1 MGVRVKIRVKSNHGE
16 VETPAL
22 VNTGFETDE
31 PEILLPASLAENL
44 GLYPPAEGSK
54 LEEYSVVGGITFIV
68 RSPRT
73 IHVKVVVE
81 DRETEPVEAVPVISD
96 KESEVLISD
105 RLTSKLKI
113 SIEDPAEGTWRFR
126 DEPLTKKRSS
136 EKPKYW
142 ISS

>member
-1 MGVRVKIRVKSNHGE
+1 MVKLKPS
-16 VETPAL
+16 AL

-31 PEILLPASLAENL
+31 PEVLLPASLAENL
-44 GLYPPAEGSK
+44 GLYPPTEGSK
-54 LEEYSVVGGITFIV
+54 LEEYSVVGGITFVI

-73 IHVKVVVE
+73 IRVKVVVE
-81 DRETEPVEAVPVISD
+81 DRETEPVEAVPLISD

-105 RLTSKLKI
+105 RLASELKI

-136 EKPKYW
+136 EEPKYW
-142 ISS
+142 ILS